1 MEEVRQA
8 EGEERLF
15 SLMGLAS
22 RYSFYAN
29 MGVMQRCQ
37 RANPHLSIAS
47 RRSVTDGGDSSH
59 FQGAKLRAHR
69 PSPFLKKTAQ
79 AAWKWPEETVD
90 SWISH

>member
-29 MGVMQRCQ
+29 
-37 RANPHLSIAS
+37 
-47 RRSVTDGGDSSH
+47 GGNAEVST
-59 FQGAKLRAHR
+59 R
-69 PSPFLKKTAQ
+69 
-79 AAWKWPEETVD
+79 
-90 SWISH
+90 